1 MRQIFYVY
9 QYINFVPLFKK
20 NTETYIFFIILIIA
34 LIYVIILILLFMVY
48 NIKNRK
54 INLFFPLLILRIC
67 LPFIS
72 YFFFGQIF
80 SFLIS
85 IFYCRKEESFE
96 SPYMQCL
103 TGLWIYSIAPFA
115 IIAMIF
121 QTIIGFISNSLYYKP
136 IFYRSGSD
144 ILQKSDSFP
153 DIYQNNSNAIIYIR

>member
-54 INLFFPLLILRIC
+54 LNLSFPLLILRIS

-72 YFFFGQIF
+72 YFFLDKFF
-80 SFLIS
+80 HF
-85 IFYCRKEESFE
+85 
-96 SPYMQCL
+96 
-103 TGLWIYSIAPFA
+103 
-115 IIAMIF
+115 
-121 QTIIGFISNSLYYKP
+121 
-136 IFYRSGSD
+136 
-144 ILQKSDSFP
+144 
-153 DIYQNNSNAIIYIR
+153 